1 MFYFTI
7 LQLIIHYAD
16 FVLVE
21 EEEEEVAG
29 EEGARRLPAMVARI
43 AVLNF
48 RLALNS
54 FIFTSTW
61 LMSTVVA
68 VAPWEQGK
76 REKER
81 SEGGGGE
88 GRGGEG

>member
-1 MFYFTI
+1 M
-7 LQLIIHYAD
+7 
-16 FVLVE
+16 E

-29 EEGARRLPAMVARI
+29 EEGPRRLPAMVARI

-68 VAPWEQGK
+68 VAPWERGK

-81 SEGGGGE
+81 SEGRSGGGVRVE
-88 GRGGEG
+88 GRGEG